1 MRVQAGASYAPVG
14 FQPIGQTKRNSCPNT
29 KGLPIRSHSFL
40 NLCNQS
46 ISPDV
51 SKADVREILLQH
63 ILTKVFNNYVAMAQV
78 EEGAKAAAFAWAAS
92 LCVQEMVEVKVEV
105 KGV

>member
-1 MRVQAGASYAPVG
+1 MHQSGFSQLAKPNATPVQIQKACQSAA
-14 FQPIGQTKRNSCPNT
+14 TA
-29 KGLPIRSHSFL
+29 FL